1 MSIKKY
7 IINIKYCIAFV
18 LLIFYNK
25 CMMKKLLEIKIIN
38 QFIKY
43 FGVAIVA
50 FIVNYASLYV
60 LADIVKINYIVA
72 NIVAF
77 LLGLIVNYILCKK
90 FVFKESNINQKVEFL
105 ICAFIGVIGLGIDT
119 GVLWFFTEKVNI
131 YHMISKIISTGVTFI
146 WNFGARK
153 ILYYFI
159 EKR

>member
-1 MSIKKY
+1 
-7 IINIKYCIAFV
+7 
-18 LLIFYNK
+18 
-25 CMMKKLLEIKIIN
+25 MMKKLLEIKIIN